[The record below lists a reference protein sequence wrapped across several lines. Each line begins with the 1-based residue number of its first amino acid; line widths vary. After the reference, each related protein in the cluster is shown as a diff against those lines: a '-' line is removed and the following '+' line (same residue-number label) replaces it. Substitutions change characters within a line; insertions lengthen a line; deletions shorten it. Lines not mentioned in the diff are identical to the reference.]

1 MIASAAGF
9 EAAAGAGGCG
19 VVPALASLLGGLPAE
34 GELFSGRAAV
44 AVVVGIVAEVF
55 FAEEAQG
62 GVGGGVGFGDV
73 GGDARFEAGFDLL
86 AVVIAHIGEHI
97 EAVHAERLLGAQ
109 GHHAE
114 QALFGD
120 RVGQLVVDDELVLGI
135 DGHLE
140 VIADIGDPAAA
151 DGHAAALGIGEGD
164 LGFAAFI
171 HALLQAFV
179 LLHALLEQPDL
190 LLELLGGE
198 LRLFGFFGV
207 VGIQV

>member
-1 MIASAAGF
+1 MVPKGCSASCLRSF
-9 EAAAGAGGCG
+9 IFS
-19 VVPALASLLGGLPAE
+19 ALASLLGGLPAE

-73 GGDARFEAGFDLL
+73 GGDARLEASFDLQ
-86 AVVIAHIGEHI
+86 AVVIAHVGEHI

-109 GHHAE
+109 GHGAE

-135 DGHLE
+135 DGDLG
-140 VIADIGDPAAA
+140 VIAEVGDAAAA
-151 DGHAAALGIGEGD
+151 DGHGAAVGIGEGERR
-164 LGFAAFI
+164 LAALI
-171 HALLQAFV
+171 
-179 LLHALLEQPDL
+179 
-190 LLELLGGE
+190 
-198 LRLFGFFGV
+198 
-207 VGIQV
+207 